1 MSNWLLSLCGLIF
14 VMVVVGGITRL
25 TESGL
30 SITEWKP
37 ITGAIPP
44 LTEAQWLREFE
55 LYKRIPEYQQINRG
69 MSLEDFKNIFFW
81 EWAHRQLG
89 RVIGLAALLP
99 LAWFAFKKA
108 IPQGYGWRTGSIF
121 LLVCVQGAIG
131 WWMVASGLTE
141 RTDVS
146 HVRLAVHLLTAL
158 FIFGFALWTALDLRA
173 PGAVPRK
180 IPTLGLWAFAAL
192 AIQLLFGAYVAGLD
206 AGYAFNTW
214 PLMGDSLYPAA
225 APWLEPFFRNFVDN
239 PITVQFIHRWWAF
252 VVVAVRGGAGAQA
265 QAGAAAS
272 IRSRFTRRS
281 ARRSCS
287 ASGPCG
293 RASTC
298 MSRWRTRR
306 RRCWWWRASWR
317 ACTGWRRAR
326 CLDLLGTNGCEAGP
340 LVPGRVE
347 PMSIV
352 TVYCVFADEAE
363 ARRIGRLVVEEELA
377 ACVNILGPCRSI
389 YRWDGRIEEASE
401 VPALFKTTAEGAE
414 RLVERLALL
423 HSYDVPAI
431 TVWPIDRRSE
441 RPMRA
446 GCEGPAI
453 RQG

>member
-1 MSNWLLSLCGLIF
+1 MTADVLRSPTARPLAVSNWLLSLCGLIF

-55 LYKRIPEYQQINRG
+55 LYQRIPEYQQINRG
-69 MSLEDFKNIFFW
+69 MSLDEFKNIFFW

-99 LAWFAFKKA
+99 LAWFAFRKA
-108 IPQGYGWRTGSIF
+108 IPSGYGWRTGSIF

-180 IPTLGLWAFAAL
+180 IPTFGLWTFAAL
-192 AIQLLFGAYVAGLD
+192 ALQLLYGAYVAGLD

-239 PITVQFIHRWWAF
+239 PVTVQFIHRWWAF
-252 VVVAVRGGAGAQA
+252 VVLALAVVLARKLKRVSRKHSIALHSAIGTQILLGIWTLWSGVDLHIAVTHQATAVLVVASFVAAVHRLAAPGSVTES
-265 QAGAAAS
+265 AAA
-272 IRSRFTRRS
+272 
-281 ARRSCS
+281 
-287 ASGPCG
+287 
-293 RASTC
+293 
-298 MSRWRTRR
+298 
-306 RRCWWWRASWR
+306 
-317 ACTGWRRAR
+317 
-326 CLDLLGTNGCEAGP
+326 P
-340 LVPGRVE
+340 LVP
-347 PMSIV
+347 S
-352 TVYCVFADEAE
+352 TA
-363 ARRIGRLVVEEELA
+363 
-377 ACVNILGPCRSI
+377 
-389 YRWDGRIEEASE
+389 DGR
-401 VPALFKTTAEGAE
+401 
-414 RLVERLALL
+414 
-423 HSYDVPAI
+423 
-431 TVWPIDRRSE
+431 
-441 RPMRA
+441 
-446 GCEGPAI
+446 
-453 RQG
+453 

>member
-1 MSNWLLSLCGLIF
+1 MPGLMTADVLRSPTARPLAVSNWLLSLCGLIF

-44 LTEAQWLREFE
+44 LTEAQWMREFE

-69 MSLEDFKNIFFW
+69 MSLDEFKNIFFW

-99 LAWFAFKKA
+99 LAWFAFRKA
-108 IPQGYGWRTGSIF
+108 IPRGYGWRTGSIF

-158 FIFGFALWTALDLRA
+158 FIFGFALWTALDLRS

-192 AIQLLFGAYVAGLD
+192 ALQLLFGAYVAGLD

-214 PLMGDSLYPAA
+214 PLMGDELYPAA

-239 PITVQFIHRWWAF
+239 LVTVQFIHRWWAF
-252 VVVAVRGGAGAQA
+252 AVLVFAVVLARRLRRVSRKHSIALHSAIGTQILLGIWTLWSGVDLHVAVAHQATAVLVVASFVAAVHRLAVQGSVTESGA
-265 QAGAAAS
+265 
-272 IRSRFTRRS
+272 
-281 ARRSCS
+281 
-287 ASGPCG
+287 P
-293 RASTC
+293 
-298 MSRWRTRR
+298 
-306 RRCWWWRASWR
+306 
-317 ACTGWRRAR
+317 
-326 CLDLLGTNGCEAGP
+326 P
-340 LVPGRVE
+340 LVP
-347 PMSIV
+347 S
-352 TVYCVFADEAE
+352 TA
-363 ARRIGRLVVEEELA
+363 
-377 ACVNILGPCRSI
+377 
-389 YRWDGRIEEASE
+389 DGR
-401 VPALFKTTAEGAE
+401 
-414 RLVERLALL
+414 
-423 HSYDVPAI
+423 
-431 TVWPIDRRSE
+431 
-441 RPMRA
+441 
-446 GCEGPAI
+446 
-453 RQG
+453 